1 LEKQKFE
8 KQKKAAALCQLWAE
22 RFGTWDVRPPETPK
36 KVLRRFD
43 VLRPSR
49 TVQNESR
56 QSAGLAKNST
66 LPVFKRETPRFC
78 MAQKKSPTVT
88 RSWHS
93 LLGNYVQSAWQTPAT
108 FEIFVAEN
116 WVVIQVGGEIC

>member
-43 VLRPSR
+43 VLRPPR

-56 QSAGLAKNST
+56 QSAGLAKNQLFPFSQAGNA
-66 LPVFKRETPRFC
+66 PVLHGPKNV
-78 MAQKKSPTVT
+78 AHSYQKLALTSGKLKC
-88 RSWHS
+88 S
-93 LLGNYVQSAWQTPAT
+93 LLGRRQRHLKSL
-108 FEIFVAEN
+108 
-116 WVVIQVGGEIC
+116 

>member
-1 LEKQKFE
+1 LEKQNFE

-43 VLRPSR
+43 VLRPPR

-56 QSAGLAKNST
+56 PSAGLANST
-66 LPVFKRETPRFC
+66 LPVFASGKRP
-78 MAQKKSPTVT
+78 
-88 RSWHS
+88 
-93 LLGNYVQSAWQTPAT
+93 GSAWPKK
-108 FEIFVAEN
+108 VAHSYQKLALTSGKLRA
-116 WVVIQVGGEIC
+116 VCLAAASDT